1 MSCSRLL
8 AGISELVA
16 RVEHVWS
23 PSQSSNAGLDSAV
36 SPRRSCPN
44 RLILF
49 PHLCNYFF
57 LYYWAVSGL
66 RRQVVQ
72 VGSGGFESGNAPS
85 FGSTRRLKST
95 PIFFGSTRVGANPS
109 FHSSN
114 ETRNFTPNFTCITSS
129 CGWCCATKSA
139 IFRSTRKMFPST
151 HNHKPSAF
159 VNTDLPFNAL
169 RTFE

>member
-1 MSCSRLL
+1 MFLSCSRLL
-8 AGISELVA
+8 ADISVLVA
-16 RVEHVWS
+16 RVEHVWTQ
-23 PSQSSNAGLDSAV
+23 SQSSNAGLDSAV

-85 FGSTRRLKST
+85 FGST
-95 PIFFGSTRVGANPS
+95 PIFFGSSRVKSSQVKSSRRQLYRKHEQVFRTANIRRNSTRSKPDSVSTTSAVDN
-109 FHSSN
+109 HMN
-114 ETRNFTPNFTCITSS
+114 ET
-129 CGWCCATKSA
+129 K
-139 IFRSTRKMFPST
+139 
-151 HNHKPSAF
+151 
-159 VNTDLPFNAL
+159 V
-169 RTFE
+169 E